1 MTKVIKKKDL
11 LNEVLG
17 VPRSIIRLANEIF
30 NDIIYQIKDNDD
42 YNSLNNKEIK
52 VRLINSYIGS
62 NSQGEKGTKYN
73 GALIKLEI
81 KNSNQVDK
89 ITFDGASAP
98 VYIQPDIINIKLEF
112 IFPIS
117 TTGKDFKK
125 HLLDNAAYYIGTL
138 GHEAKHE
145 YDYTKSPSLFGKD
158 AKYYMLRQ
166 KDTDYFNNAQKDFKD
181 GRIDE
186 QMKNMFNLFHF
197 IFYSL
202 YYTHTV
208 ESLVR
213 PTQVFAD
220 MERRGIKKKD
230 FLNYLSSNQE
240 VKGLKKMKGLSY
252 EIFSDKI
259 KTYLLKHQELENNKI
274 SNDSNLNQY
283 ELKNFKDRYLDS
295 TFRYWCDTLFNMY
308 MENINER
315 YKSFLLYNELA
326 KYSNQET
333 LKNALDSFQNEIKKL
348 YSNNGETFFK
358 KTIKM
363 IQEKSENNLR
373 KISKLYALAKDDYE
387 YMNKYPKAFQKPSYQ
402 QSIYNPKYKL

>member
-11 LNEVLG
+11 INEVLG
-17 VPRSIIRLANEIF
+17 VPSSIIRLANEIF
-30 NDIIYQIKDNDD
+30 NYIIYQIKDNDD

-81 KNSNQVDK
+81 TNNNQVDK
-89 ITFDGASAP
+89 ITFDGASAG
-98 VYIQPDIINIKLEF
+98 VYIQPDIININFKF

-145 YDYTKSPSLFGKD
+145 YDNTKNPSLFGKD
-158 AKYYMLRQ
+158 TKYYTLRQ
-166 KDTDYFNNAQKDFKD
+166 KDKEYFMGAQKDFKD
-181 GRIDE
+181 GRNSE
-186 QMKNMFNLFHF
+186 QMYNMFNLFHF

-213 PTQVFAD
+213 PTHVFAD
-220 MERRGIKKKD
+220 MEKRSIKKKD

-240 VKGLKKMKGLSY
+240 VKLLKRMKDISY

-259 KTYLLKHQELENNKI
+259 KTYLLKDKELEINRI
-274 SNDSNLNQY
+274 SNDSNINQY
-283 ELKNFKDRYLDS
+283 ELKNFKDKHLDS
-295 TFRYWCDTLFNMY
+295 TFRYWCDTLFNKY

-326 KYSNQET
+326 KYSNEET
-333 LKNALDSFQNEIKKL
+333 LKNTLDSFQNEIKKL

-358 KTIKM
+358 KSIKM
-363 IQEKSENNLR
+363 IQEKSENSLR
-373 KISKLYALAKDDYE
+373 KINKLYALAKDDYG
-387 YMNKYPKAFQKPSYQ
+387 YMDKYPKSFQKPSYQ
-402 QSIYNPKYKL
+402 QSIYNPRYKL